1 MSEPMPLYRT
11 IAEDL
16 RRQISTGELAP
27 GDRLKSEA
35 ELMEA
40 YGRDGKASRNTVRD
54 AIKFLASRGLVE
66 TRAGQGTFVVE
77 TMQPFAHQADPG
89 PGVRRFRNEVYR
101 SEAQR
106 QGREQAETTPRVEV
120 QPASAAHRL
129 PTGRRRRNT
138 GHQPPPGA
146 VDRRDPVRAPADHL
160 LPDAVRDR
168 GRRDRPAR
176 TRGPQRR
183 AQRRGAEV
191 PRIHA
196 RRQAGGIARHH
207 HRAAAPRAWRGASSA
222 CRTRHWSPSSLSSAP
237 VTAKTASR
245 SASR

>member
-77 TMQPFAHQADPG
+77 KMQPFLTRLTQDPESG
-89 PGVRRFRNEVYR
+89 GFEDEVYR
-101 SEAQR
+101 SEVQR
-106 QGREQAETTPRVEV
+106 QGREPVETTPRVEV
-120 QPASAAHRL
+120 QPASALVASRL
-129 PTGRRRRNT
+129 
-138 GHQPPPGA
+138 A
-146 VDRRDPVRAPADHL
+146 VDEGTPVISRHQERSIDWDPVVPADHL

-176 TRGPQRR
+176 TRGHQRR
-183 AQRRGAEV
+183 APRRSAQV

-196 RRQAGGIARHH
+196 WRQAGGVA
-207 HRAAAPRAWRGASSA
+207 
-222 CRTRHWSPSSLSSAP
+222 
-237 VTAKTASR
+237 
-245 SASR
+245 